1 MIVKNL
7 KKHSCKD
14 EAKVSK
20 ETIFYQR
27 KLLLLLLHC
36 FKDPCHSQQLLS
48 CPMSAM
54 SATSHRA
61 SAKTKWGVF
70 TLQSSLWGRKKTA
83 WDILYTR
90 FIIHGSQH
98 EKGGHHFIVP

>member
-1 MIVKNL
+1 MRQRSVKKLFFTRGN
-7 KKHSCKD
+7 
-14 EAKVSK
+14 
-20 ETIFYQR
+20 FYY
-27 KLLLLLLHC
+27 C
-36 FKDPCHSQQLLS
+36 YCIEDPCHSQQLLS